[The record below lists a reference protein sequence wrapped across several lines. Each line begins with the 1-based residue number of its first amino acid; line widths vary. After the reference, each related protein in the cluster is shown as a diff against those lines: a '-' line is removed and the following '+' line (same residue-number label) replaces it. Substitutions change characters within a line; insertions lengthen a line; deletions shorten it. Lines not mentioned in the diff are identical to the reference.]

1 MAISGQRFD
10 IDLDPGPDLNE
21 RAPQCDSSASIVGD
35 IIEHIPPVHAR
46 IPTPPRLRP
55 QEAGFPTHKKR
66 SRPHASNRYGKDGES
81 HQGPDGD
88 DQPSRHS
95 NLILDDALEPNTSN
109 ERQEI
114 DLENKERLAKMS
126 TKDIVDAKSEL
137 MANLSPSLIERLL
150 KKASIEDTLTAEE
163 KCHEVAVKERAPQP
177 KKPNNKKLTFED
189 TKSTSSG
196 QSSIASSVPQHQSKT
211 NSSHSPKDSNNTA
224 SQAQHINSPEIHFPK
239 PLTPPALDPSDP
251 NFLSDLHSIYFPSLP
266 SDPNALSWM
275 KPLDASESESYD
287 PSLENILPSALRF
300 DFKGHLI
307 PPRLALQIPTTEG
320 LHHHASAP
328 QAAGYTI
335 PELAHLSRSSFP
347 AQRCVAYQ
355 TLGRILFRLGT
366 GVFGPEDHELCQG
379 LWKCIEQGRVLDTL
393 LAEAGRNGESGNRTC
408 WATATDALWLWRKGG
423 GRKFKAT

>member
-1 MAISGQRFD
+1 MAVNGIRFNV
-10 IDLDPGPDLNE
+10 DLDLNKG
-21 RAPQCDSSASIVGD
+21 ASQGVSSASIVGD
-35 IIEHIPPVHAR
+35 IKEHALPVHAK

-55 QEAGFPTHKKR
+55 QETGFPTHKNR
-66 SRPHASNRYGKDGES
+66 SRPCASKRHGRDGDIR
-81 HQGPDGD
+81 QVPDGNY
-88 DQPSRHS
+88 QPNPYSS
-95 NLILDDALEPNTSN
+95 LTLGDAFEPNSRN

-126 TKDIVDAKSEL
+126 TRDIIEARSEL

-150 KKASIEDTLTAEE
+150 KKASIEDSPIAED
-163 KCHEVAVKERAPQP
+163 KCSGAAVKERPPQP
-177 KKPNNKKLTFED
+177 KKPNPKEVIFDNTRP
-189 TKSTSSG
+189 TSLG
-196 QSSIASSVPQHQSKT
+196 QPSIAFGTPEPEPQLKT
-211 NSSHSPKDSNNTA
+211 TPNHSPQDFNKPA
-224 SQAQHINSPEIHFPK
+224 SQTQHLDPPEIHFPK
-239 PLTPPALDPSDP
+239 PSTPPALDPSDP
-251 NFLSDLHSIYFPSLP
+251 NFLSDLHSVYFPSLP
-266 SDPNALSWM
+266 ADPSALSWM
-275 KPLDASESESYD
+275 KPMDASESESYD
-287 PSLENILPSALRF
+287 PSLENLPPSVLRF

-307 PPRLALQIPTTEG
+307 PPRLSLQIPTIEG
-320 LHHHASAP
+320 LHHHGSAP
-328 QAAGYTI
+328 QSAGYTV

-347 AQRCVAYQ
+347 AQRCIAYQ

>member
-1 MAISGQRFD
+1 MAISGLRFN
-10 IDLDPGPDLNE
+10 IDLDLNKGAS
-21 RAPQCDSSASIVGD
+21 RGVPPASIVGD
-35 IIEHIPPVHAR
+35 IKEHILPVHAK
-46 IPTPPRLRP
+46 IPTPPHLRP
-55 QEAGFPTHKKR
+55 QETGFLTHKKR
-66 SRPHASNRYGKDGES
+66 SRPYASKGYKRDGES
-81 HQGPDGD
+81 RQSSDGNY
-88 DQPSRHS
+88 QPSRHS
-95 NLILDDALEPNTSN
+95 NLSLDDALKPNIPN

-114 DLENKERLAKMS
+114 DLENKDRLAKMS
-126 TKDIVDAKSEL
+126 TKDVIEARSEL

-150 KKASIEDTLTAEE
+150 KKASIEDRAIAEDKSSE
-163 KCHEVAVKERAPQP
+163 AAIKERAPQP
-177 KKPNNKKLTFED
+177 KKPNPKKVTFD
-189 TKSTSSG
+189 NTTSASSD
-196 QSSIASSVPQHQSKT
+196 QPSIAFGTPEPQLKT
-211 NSSHSPKDSNNTA
+211 TPSHSYKDFYESA
-224 SQAQHINSPEIHFPK
+224 SQAQNLSSPEIHFPK
-239 PLTPPALDPSDP
+239 PPAPPALDPSDP
-251 NFLSDLHSIYFPSLP
+251 NFLSDLHSVYFPSLP

-275 KPLDASESESYD
+275 KPMDESESESYD
-287 PSLENILPSALRF
+287 PSLENLLPSALRF

-307 PPRLALQIPTTEG
+307 PPRLALQIPTIEG

-366 GVFGPEDHELCQG
+366 GVFGPEDHELYQG

-393 LAEAGRNGESGNRTC
+393 LAEAGRHGESGNRTC

>member
-1 MAISGQRFD
+1 MAISGLRFD
-10 IDLDPGPDLNE
+10 IDLDLNE
-21 RAPQCDSSASIVGD
+21 GAPKGVSSASIVGD
-35 IIEHIPPVHAR
+35 IKEHTLPIHAR

-55 QEAGFPTHKKR
+55 QETGFPTHKKR
-66 SRPHASNRYGKDGES
+66 LGPHASKRYGRDGKIRQS
-81 HQGPDGD
+81 PDGD
-88 DQPSRHS
+88 YQPSRHC
-95 NLILDDALEPNTSN
+95 NFNLDDALGMNIPN

-126 TKDIVDAKSEL
+126 TKDVIEARSEL

-150 KKASIEDTLTAEE
+150 KKANIEDRSIAEE
-163 KCHEVAVKERAPQP
+163 KSPEAALKERAPQP
-177 KKPNNKKLTFED
+177 KKPNPKKVTFDD
-189 TKSTSSG
+189 TKSTG
-196 QSSIASSVPQHQSKT
+196 IPEPQLKT
-211 NSSHSPKDSNNTA
+211 SPSHSPKDFDDPA
-224 SQAQHINSPEIHFPK
+224 SQAQHLNSQEIHFPK
-239 PLTPPALDPSDP
+239 PLAPPNLDPSDP
-251 NFLSDLHSIYFPSLP
+251 NFLSDLHSVYFPSLP

-275 KPLDASESESYD
+275 KPMDASESESYD
-287 PSLENILPSALRF
+287 PSLENLLPSALRF

-307 PPRLALQIPTTEG
+307 PPRLALQIPTIEG

-379 LWKCIEQGRVLDTL
+379 LWKCIEQGRILDTL